1 MAIYISTK
9 TYSFVD
15 GLSCCYRQWQT
26 TTYKSRLHGH
36 ALGFKLVFECHH
48 LDDNGQIM
56 DFTLLDPI
64 DTWIKTQFD
73 HTVAI
78 AQDDPKLAIFQAM
91 NDQGLCD
98 LRVLPGTGCAK
109 FAEHVFQH
117 VKQWMTDQGLL
128 TRVTIRSVECSEH
141 EGNTFMYIE

>member
-1 MAIYISTK
+1 MALYISTK
-9 TYSFVD
+9 TYSFAD
-15 GLSCCYRQWQT
+15 GLSCCYRQWQAT
-26 TTYKSRLHGH
+26 SYKSQLHGH

-48 LDDNGQIM
+48 LDDNSQIM
-56 DFTLLDPI
+56 DLTLLDPM
-64 DTWIKTQFD
+64 DAWIKTQFD

-78 AQDDPKLAIFQAM
+78 AEDDPALATFQAM

-98 LRVLPGTGCAK
+98 LRVLQGTGCAK
-109 FAEHVFQH
+109 FAEHVFKH

>member
-1 MAIYISTK
+1 
-9 TYSFVD
+9 
-15 GLSCCYRQWQT
+15 
-26 TTYKSRLHGH
+26 
-36 ALGFKLVFECHH
+36 
-48 LDDNGQIM
+48 M